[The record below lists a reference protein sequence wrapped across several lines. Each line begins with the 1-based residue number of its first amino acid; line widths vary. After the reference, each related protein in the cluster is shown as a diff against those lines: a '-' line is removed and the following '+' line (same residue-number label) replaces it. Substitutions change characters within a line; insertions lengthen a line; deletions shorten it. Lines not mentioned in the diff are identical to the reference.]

1 MVNFLISSLS
11 SKKDNRQQTLLEVQR
26 LQERKIAIQKEL
38 EEIDLKIKSI
48 LSKESLMAYDPVNN
62 VYLLNVNYR
71 A

>member
-1 MVNFLISSLS
+1 MNNFLTSNLS

-26 LQERKIAIQKEL
+26 LKERKIAIQKEL

>member
-1 MVNFLISSLS
+1 MNNFLTSRLS
-11 SKKDNRQQTLLEVQR
+11 SKKDKQQQTLLEVQR
-26 LQERKIAIQKEL
+26 LQERKVAIQKEL

>member
-1 MVNFLISSLS
+1 MSTDN
-11 SKKDNRQQTLLEVQR
+11 KNRQEALNEVQR
-26 LQERKIAIQKEL
+26 LQERKVAIQLEL
-38 EEIDLKIKSI
+38 EEIELKIKNI

>member
-1 MVNFLISSLS
+1 MS
-11 SKKDNRQQTLLEVQR
+11 SKKDKQQQTLLEVQR
-26 LQERKIAIQKEL
+26 LQERKVAIQKEL